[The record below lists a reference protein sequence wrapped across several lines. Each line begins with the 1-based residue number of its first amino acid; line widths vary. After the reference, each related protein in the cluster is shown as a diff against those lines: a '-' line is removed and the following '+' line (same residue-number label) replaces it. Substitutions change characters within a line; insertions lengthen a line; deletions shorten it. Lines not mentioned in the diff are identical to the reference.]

1 MAATDVVEESFGGG
15 LDPLQ
20 PTGRPR
26 AGWRCCRL
34 GVRSLRWSLNSES
47 YYSPN
52 DAARPDKHFRA
63 YADAEQ
69 FANAEVNSGRA
80 DRASIYEH
88 GANNRLVRVITPKVS
103 EA

>member
-1 MAATDVVEESFGGG
+1 MEPEFRVV
-15 LDPLQ
+15 LQ
-20 PTGRPR
+20 
-26 AGWRCCRL
+26 
-34 GVRSLRWSLNSES
+34 
-47 YYSPN
+47 PN

-88 GANNRLVRVITPKVS
+88 GANNRLVRSLIPGVGSSSPQTSLPDPGFS
-103 EA
+103 PR

>member
-1 MAATDVVEESFGGG
+1 MEPEFRVV
-15 LDPLQ
+15 LQ
-20 PTGRPR
+20 
-26 AGWRCCRL
+26 
-34 GVRSLRWSLNSES
+34 
-47 YYSPN
+47 PN

>member
-26 AGWRCCRL
+26 GGWRCCRL
-34 GVRSLRWSLNSES
+34 GVRSLRWSLNSEL
-47 YYSPN
+47 YYSRMMPL
-52 DAARPDKHFRA
+52 DPISHFRA

-69 FANAEVNSGRA
+69 FATCEAT
-80 DRASIYEH
+80 
-88 GANNRLVRVITPKVS
+88 GA
-103 EA
+103 